1 MEPVPHA
8 FASIN
13 RRNNE
18 VQTHTAMWAS
28 ASLFCPFTHT
38 NVCGTGSDQI
48 WKTCHKISVDIRIL
62 LQCTVQ
68 VVSGLMLITGFQRQW
83 CTSSRLPILLTGRRL
98 PSQLPSITVLT
109 VRTKLETPD
118 VISTNKAFVI
128 EVSGPTKVIRLL
140 ITSFAFARGSSVK
153 IQWTHGYYMTAIL
166 WLITPLTELWPVP
179 CLSKKVGECAGGK
192 KWSQTRTAKHYSAI
206 ITGRVPCSF
215 CPLVTNCIPVKRLI
229 RLSCHSIFLL
239 LVSHHIMLSPF

>member
-1 MEPVPHA
+1 MTTASPPVCNNKQTKFKVVWQLKLSYKTTDNIRQQAIRPWLTNTVLLAPYTVTYTVKNIHISMEPVPHA

-68 VVSGLMLITGFQRQW
+68 VVSGLMLITGFQRQ
-83 CTSSRLPILLTGRRL
+83 
-98 PSQLPSITVLT
+98 
-109 VRTKLETPD
+109 
-118 VISTNKAFVI
+118 
-128 EVSGPTKVIRLL
+128 
-140 ITSFAFARGSSVK
+140 
-153 IQWTHGYYMTAIL
+153 
-166 WLITPLTELWPVP
+166 
-179 CLSKKVGECAGGK
+179 
-192 KWSQTRTAKHYSAI
+192 
-206 ITGRVPCSF
+206 
-215 CPLVTNCIPVKRLI
+215 
-229 RLSCHSIFLL
+229 
-239 LVSHHIMLSPF
+239 